1 MRPPASARSSAPTS
15 SRSSIPKLSIEAEP
29 PVAVVDKVVDKR
41 GTRKL
46 AEAYLNFLYTPE
58 GQAII
63 AKHDLRPRDEAV
75 LKANA
80 AKFPPIETFTVE
92 SCWAA
97 GQACRSSTSPM
108 AASTTRSPSSS
119 RRRRT
124 ATRGPGVLSTPGLFL
139 FCAHRPTTTP

>member
-1 MRPPASARSSAPTS
+1 V
-15 SRSSIPKLSIEAEP
+15 L
-29 PVAVVDKVVDKR
+29 VVVDKYADKH

-63 AKHDLRPRDEAV
+63 ATHDLRPRDATV

-92 SCWAA
+92 RLLGGWDKVQQQHFADGGIYDQIA
-97 GQACRSSTSPM
+97 VGQ
-108 AASTTRSPSSS
+108 
-119 RRRRT
+119 
-124 ATRGPGVLSTPGLFL
+124 
-139 FCAHRPTTTP
+139 

>member
-1 MRPPASARSSAPTS
+1 VLVTFENEAAGIGAEFGADKFEVVY
-15 SRSSIPKLSIEAEP
+15 PKLSIEAEP
-29 PVAVVDKVVDKR
+29 PVAIVDKYADKH

-63 AKHDLRPRDEAV
+63 AKHDLRPRDATV

-92 SCWAA
+92 RLLGGWDKVRQQHFADGGKIMV
-97 GQACRSSTSPM
+97 GQ
-108 AASTTRSPSSS
+108 
-119 RRRRT
+119 
-124 ATRGPGVLSTPGLFL
+124 
-139 FCAHRPTTTP
+139 